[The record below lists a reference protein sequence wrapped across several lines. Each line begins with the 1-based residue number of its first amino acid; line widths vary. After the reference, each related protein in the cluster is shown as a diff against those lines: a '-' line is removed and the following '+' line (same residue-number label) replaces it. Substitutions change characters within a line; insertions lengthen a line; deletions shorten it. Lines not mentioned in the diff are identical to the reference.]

1 MAVAPAASPTH
12 PPTDPAAPLI
22 AGQYAVDWTR
32 PLPGAGGGLASFA
45 VTDRPTLMALQ
56 VEHHLPAR
64 LRPLQML
71 TSPLEGVLCPLAHG
85 VGAAGHGITGYF
97 VICSAPPGAPVA
109 VDPRPWREAELLD
122 LVLRPAA
129 QALEA
134 LHAIGIPHRAIR
146 PDNLFQA
153 GPGQPVVLGAAWAA
167 PPAALQPALYEP
179 PYSAMCLPAGRGEGV
194 PGDDIYALGVLL
206 LTLALGRPPL
216 AGQDDAAILR
226 RKLDVGSHAAL
237 TGEERLPPLIADLV
251 RGMLAEDPEHRPSA
265 SLLRDPPAARTR
277 RVAAR
282 PSRRAQRPLQVGGAT
297 IWSARQAAHLLA
309 TNPAETVPALRVG
322 IIDHWLRH
330 GLGDAALAGRLE
342 EMVRNRAADASPLDP
357 AADALLA
364 MRGVALLDPLAPLCW
379 QGIALWPD
387 GIGPALAAS
396 MRVGGEENRA
406 ADRLTGLIAAEAV
419 GAWAMMRQ
427 DRQDAGIMR
436 LEGRQMRAAQMHA
449 DKMHAD
455 QGLAGNR
462 LAGKGLA
469 GQGGGMARLRYQLNP
484 LLPCASPLLAGRF
497 VARLADLLPALDAA
511 DGVDP
516 AKTRPIDAEIAAFIA
531 ARSERR
537 LEAEIAALTDS
548 DQDVAGSL
556 AQLRLFAQLQNR
568 VFPRPL
574 PGLAAWLAARSGALD
589 QVWYNRARRGS
600 VQERMNQLA
609 AAGLIGQMLALI
621 EDPAMREADRQEARD
636 AIDAVARIDA
646 TLRQLRDGGAER
658 AELAH
663 RLGQEIVA
671 CVGVAVLAAVLTT
684 AALG

>member
-1 MAVAPAASPTH
+1 MAVAPTASPTN
-12 PPTDPAAPLI
+12 PPTDSAAPLI
-22 AGQYAVDWTR
+22 GGQYAVDYTR

-45 VTDRPTLMALQ
+45 VAGRPTLMALQ
-56 VEHHLPAR
+56 VERHLPAR

-85 VGAAGHGITGYF
+85 VGAAGHGNTGYF
-97 VICSAPPGAPVA
+97 VICSAPPGPPVA
-109 VDPRPWREAELLD
+109 ADPRPWREAELLD

-134 LHAIGIPHRAIR
+134 LHAVGITHRAIR

-237 TGEERLPPLIADLV
+237 TGEERLPPLIADLI
-251 RGMLAEDPEHRPSA
+251 RGMLAEDSEHRPSA
-265 SLLRDPPAARTR
+265 SLLRDPPAARAR

-297 IWSARQAAHLLA
+297 VWSARQAAYLLA
-309 TNPAETVPALRVG
+309 TDPAETVPALRVG

-342 EMVRNRAADASPLDP
+342 ELVRNRAADASPLDP
-357 AADALLA
+357 VADALLV

-396 MRVGGEENRA
+396 MLAGGDESHA

-427 DRQDAGIMR
+427 ARQDAGIMR
-436 LEGRQMRAAQMHA
+436 LEGRQMRAAQGLVG
-449 DKMHAD
+449 K
-455 QGLAGNR
+455 GLAGKA
-462 LAGKGLA
+462 LAVQGLA
-469 GQGGGMARLRYQLNP
+469 GQGGGMVRLRYQLNP

-497 VARLADLLPALDAA
+497 VARLADLLPALNAA

-548 DQDVAGSL
+548 DQDVTGAL
-556 AQLRLFAQLQNR
+556 AQLRLFAQLQNHA
-568 VFPRPL
+568 FPRPL
-574 PGLAAWLAARSGALD
+574 PGLAAWLAARSGALA
-589 QVWYNRARRGS
+589 QVWHNRARRGGM
-600 VQERMNQLA
+600 QEQISQLA
-609 AAGLIGQMLALI
+609 ASGLIGQMLALI
-621 EDPAMREADRQEARD
+621 EDPAMREADRQEARE
-636 AIDAVARIDA
+636 AVDAVARIDA